1 MFVLCN
7 SLCRVRLSVAAVR
20 CLLLLFAVCCLLD
33 VVV

>member
-1 MFVLCN
+1 MFFVLFAV
-7 SLCRVRLSVAAVR
+7 CRVQLSVAAVR